1 MEAMGEG
8 EGGEYVRRV
17 RAFDAVR
24 VWELW
29 TAIQA
34 GIAVEGWSSG
44 RLMEHLV
51 LRAFQLEGARVSW
64 PYEVWLD
71 ASRLEQI
78 DGAVHFEG
86 LSCLIECKAWHHK
99 LVDVAPIIKLKA
111 QLMRRPP
118 PVLGALFCLGDF
130 STNALAMTRLMPP
143 ANVLLWRGGEIE
155 LALRKQLL
163 REGLKRKLR
172 HAAEH
177 GFAFL
182 DLMEQGDFK

>member
-1 MEAMGEG
+1 MGEG

-34 GIAVEGWSSG
+34 GVAVEGWPPG

-51 LRAFQLEGARVSW
+51 LRAFELEGARVSW

-71 ASRLEQI
+71 TSRLEQI

-111 QLMRRPP
+111 RLARRPAS
-118 PVLGALFCLGDF
+118 VLGAVFCVTGF
-130 STNALAMTRLMPP
+130 SEDALSMVRLLPP
-143 ANVLLWRGGEIE
+143 ANVLLWRGGEFDR
-155 LALRKQLL
+155 ALRKGFLC
-163 REGLKRKLR
+163 EGMRRKLN
-172 HAAEH
+172 HAVEQ
-177 GFAFL
+177 GFADL
-182 DLMEQGDFK
+182 DLMEQGVFK